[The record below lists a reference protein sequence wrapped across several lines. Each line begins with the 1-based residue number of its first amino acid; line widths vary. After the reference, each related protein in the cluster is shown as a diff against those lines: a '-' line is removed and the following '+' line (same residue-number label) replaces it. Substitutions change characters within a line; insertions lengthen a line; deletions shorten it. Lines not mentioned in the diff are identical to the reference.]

1 MTTNVTISTN
11 HVMSPRKLRVR
22 SVDPKDETKVWREIL
37 ITPED
42 VRDRGIP
49 TGVPPQGAGPR
60 VPADVPV
67 VTLETLYVHD
77 GSKLIIEEVD

>member
-22 SVDPKDETKVWREIL
+22 SVDPKNEATVYREI
-37 ITPED
+37 IVSAED
-42 VRDRGIP
+42 VKL
-49 TGVPPQGAGPR
+49 GAPNVHGHPF
-60 VPADVPV
+60 

-77 GSKLIIEEVD
+77 GSKIIIEEVE